1 MKNIKKN
8 GIILVFITI
17 IVLFFVIKD
26 DYNDIVS
33 ALAKANLLFIIV
45 GMFFTISYWF
55 FKSLALH
62 NIVKEYREKIKVSQ
76 IFKQITITQFFNG
89 ITPFASGGQPM
100 QVYMLKKSG
109 IKLTHSTNIIVQD
122 FILYQM
128 ALITHGV
135 IAVLL
140 NAHFHFL
147 EDNPLLRNLTIL
159 GFMINTLVG
168 IGLLFVSFSKKFN
181 HFVVNR
187 VIGLF
192 TKIKIIKNKEKT
204 VENWKRRLTEFNESA
219 VILRQNKMLIVR
231 GYIFNLLGLLCYYLT
246 PLFVIY
252 SLGYGSSISI
262 LATYVSCAY
271 VSIIGAFVPIP
282 GGSGGIEYSFLQF
295 FGNFI
300 HGSALS
306 AVLIVWRSITY
317 YLAIIIGSITFNTFK
332 GVDENA
338 NRSIH

>member
-8 GIILVFITI
+8 GIILLLITI
-17 IVLFFVIKD
+17 VVLFFVIKD
-26 DYNDIVS
+26 DFSEIVATMS
-33 ALAKANLLFIIV
+33 KANLWFIAI
-45 GMFFTISYWF
+45 GILFTISYWF

-62 NIVKEYREKIKVSQ
+62 NIVREYREKIKVRQ

-100 QVYMLKKSG
+100 QVYMLNKSG
-109 IKLTHSTNIIVQD
+109 IKLAHSTNIIVQD

-140 NAHFHFL
+140 NYQFHFL
-147 EDNPLLRNLTIL
+147 QNNPLLRDLTIL
-159 GFMINTLVG
+159 GFIINTLVG
-168 IGLLFVSFSKKFN
+168 LGLLFVSFSKKFN
-181 HFVVNR
+181 SFVVNK
-187 VIGLF
+187 VIVLF
-192 TKIKIIKNKEKT
+192 SKLKIVKNKEKT
-204 VENWKRRLTEFNESA
+204 IDNWKRRLKEFNESA
-219 VILRQNKMLIVR
+219 VILRQNKLLIFK
-231 GYIFNLLGLLCYYLT
+231 GYLFNMLGLLCYYLT

-252 SLGYGSSISI
+252 ALGYGD
-262 LATYVSCAY
+262 LVTVTAVYVCCAY

-282 GGSGGIEYSFLQF
+282 GGSGGIEYGFLQF

-300 HGSALS
+300 KGSGLS

-332 GVDENA
+332 GVEKECE
-338 NRSIH
+338 

>member
-8 GIILVFITI
+8 GIILLLITI
-17 IVLFFVIKD
+17 VVLFFVIKD
-26 DYNDIVS
+26 DFHDIVS
-33 ALAKANLLFIIV
+33 ALSKANISFILIGIV
-45 GMFFTISYWF
+45 FTISYWF

-62 NIVKEYREKIKVSQ
+62 NIVREYKEKIKVRQ

-100 QVYMLKKSG
+100 QVYMLNKSG

-135 IAVLL
+135 IAVIL
-140 NAHFHFL
+140 NAKFHFL
-147 EDNPLLRNLTIL
+147 ADNPFLRNLTVL
-159 GFMINTLVG
+159 GFIINTLVG
-168 IGLLFVSFSKKFN
+168 LGLLFVSFSTKFN
-181 HFVVNR
+181 RFVVRNI
-187 VIGLF
+187 IGLF
-192 TKIKIIKNKEKT
+192 SKINLVKSKEKT
-204 VENWKRRLTEFNESA
+204 IESWKIKLKEFNESA
-219 VILRQNKMLIVR
+219 VILRKNKWLVIK
-231 GYIFNLLGLLCYYLT
+231 GYIYNIIGLLCYYLT

-252 SLGYGSSISI
+252 ALGFSSSITPV
-262 LATYVSCAY
+262 AVYVSCAY

-300 HGSALS
+300 KGSSLS
-306 AVLIVWRSITY
+306 AILIVWRAITY
-317 YLAIIIGSITFNTFK
+317 YLAIIIGGITFNTFK
-332 GVDENA
+332 GVEKTCE
-338 NRSIH
+338 

>member
-8 GIILVFITI
+8 SIILFLITLV
-17 IVLFFVIKD
+17 VLFFVIKD
-26 DYNDIVS
+26 DFNNIVN
-33 ALAKANLLFIIV
+33 ALSKANVIFILIGILFTV
-45 GMFFTISYWF
+45 LYWL

-62 NIVKEYREKIKVSQ
+62 VIVKEYKNEIEVKQ

-89 ITPFASGGQPM
+89 VTPFASGGQPM
-100 QVYMLKKSG
+100 QVYMLGKSG
-109 IKLTHSTNIIVQD
+109 LKFSHSTNIIVQE

-140 NAHFHFL
+140 NWKFQFL
-147 EDNPLLRNLTIL
+147 ESNPLLRNLTII
-159 GFMINTLVG
+159 GFIINTLVG
-168 IGLLFVSFSKKFN
+168 LGLLFVSFSKKFN
-181 HFVVNR
+181 HFVVTK

-192 TKIKIIKNKEKT
+192 SKIKIIKNKNKT
-204 VENWKRRLTEFNESA
+204 IKAWKIKLKEFNDSA
-219 VILRQNKMLIVR
+219 ELLRNKKSLIAK
-231 GYIFNLLGLLCYYLT
+231 GYLYNIIGLLCYYLT

-252 SLGYGSSISI
+252 SLGYSSEITLI
-262 LATYVSCAY
+262 ATYVSSAY
-271 VSIIGAFVPIP
+271 VTVIGSFVPIP

-300 HGSALS
+300 KGPALS

-317 YLAIIIGSITFNTFK
+317 YLAIFIGGLTFNTFK
-332 GVDENA
+332 GVDEK
-338 NRSIH
+338 